1 MSLHYDVL
9 IVGAGIAGSALA
21 YALSQSSAQQRRIAL
36 LERSLAEPDRIVGE
50 LLQPAG
56 VAFLDKLGLQGAL
69 EGIDAIPVHGYA
81 VVQDGRI
88 VHIPYPDGREGRSFH
103 HGLFVQGLREHAM
116 RAKGVDVIEATVNEL
131 VEEEGRVVGVK
142 ATRSSGKEKDV
153 FRADLTIIADGC
165 FSNFRSTV
173 QGPSARPSNTRSH
186 FCGAILKDARLPIS
200 QHGTVALVRGH
211 GPVLLYQISEHDTR
225 ILVDVKGPIP
235 SDLKVC
241 FSPFVVC
248 MRSRYPQK
256 HIITEILP
264 SLPNELHEPIR
275 AALATERVRR
285 MPNSFLP
292 PAPQTHKRGVILLGD
307 AWNMRHPLTGGGMT
321 VALSDVYI
329 LSQHLDKINDLLDWS
344 QMKDVLD
351 KWWWER
357 KGLAATINIM
367 SIALY
372 DVFGADGEC
381 LTVFQDGCFK
391 YFERGGE
398 SVRGPVSLLSG

>member
-1 MSLHYDVL
+1 MSSQYDVL

-21 YALSQSSAQQRRIAL
+21 HALSQSLALPRRIAL

-81 VVQDGRI
+81 VVHDGRI

-103 HGLFVQGLREHAM
+103 HGLFVQGLREYAI
-116 RAKGVDVIEATVNEL
+116 RAKNVDVIEATVNEL
-131 VEEEGRVVGVK
+131 VEEEGRVVGVR
-142 ATRSSGKEKDV
+142 ATRSSGKEKEV

-186 FCGAILKDARLPIS
+186 FCGTILKGARLPIP

-225 ILVDVKGPIP
+225 MLVDVKGPVP

-241 FSPFVVC
+241 SSVF
-248 MRSRYPQK
+248 
-256 HIITEILP
+256 IIDICSQPPRNISSLKSCLP
-264 SLPNELHEPIR
+264 SLISYMSRSVL
-275 AALATERVRR
+275 L
-285 MPNSFLP
+285 FLL
-292 PAPQTHKRGVILLGD
+292 IEFD
-307 AWNMRHPLTGGGMT
+307 A
-321 VALSDVYI
+321 
-329 LSQHLDKINDLLDWS
+329 
-344 QMKDVLD
+344 
-351 KWWWER
+351 
-357 KGLAATINIM
+357 
-367 SIALY
+367 
-372 DVFGADGEC
+372 C
-381 LTVFQDGCFK
+381 LTRSCRLPLRRIDV
-391 YFERGGE
+391 
-398 SVRGPVSLLSG
+398 VSSLSGTLGTCAIR